1 MGSEIGS
8 VTQDPTSSA
17 VIRRSIQGMLE
28 ELEYN
33 LHEHILSRLVDY
45 GHTFSMEIEMAG
57 LADGMLHGEAVA
69 IDMAVTTQLAAAR
82 GMLSAIDAE
91 RVFTVLEAFRRVTPS
106 RGDQPMN
113 WLV

>member
-1 MGSEIGS
+1 M
-8 VTQDPTSSA
+8 QDPTASA

-57 LADGMLHGEAVA
+57 LAEGMLHGEAVA
-69 IDMAVTTQLAAAR
+69 IDMAVTTQLAMAR
-82 GMLSAIDAE
+82 GLLSTADAE
-91 RVFTVLEAFRRVTPS
+91 RVFRLFEAFRCVTNV
-106 RGDQPMN
+106 GT
-113 WLV
+113 